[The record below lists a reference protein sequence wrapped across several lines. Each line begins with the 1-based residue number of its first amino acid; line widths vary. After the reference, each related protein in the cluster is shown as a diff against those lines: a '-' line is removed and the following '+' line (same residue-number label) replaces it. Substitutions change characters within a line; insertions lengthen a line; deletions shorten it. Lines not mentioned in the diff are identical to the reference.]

1 VLHVLKER
9 NRDHMKLIHCG
20 FPPYPTYSCNQ
31 KVIYFNAARKI
42 GFFVDLLKDNST
54 DKDIKLGE

>member
-1 VLHVLKER
+1 
-9 NRDHMKLIHCG
+9 MKLIHCG